1 MIKKYQDGLKKYRNE
16 QEREKL
22 KKVFCIHFFMQ
33 KNEKIIFA
41 VNHIVRIGPKG
52 APTLYVRI
60 PRRVHHRVKPDAVY
74 RVTLERIDAVD

>member
-1 MIKKYQDGLKKYRNE
+1 
-16 QEREKL
+16 
-22 KKVFCIHFFMQ
+22 MQ